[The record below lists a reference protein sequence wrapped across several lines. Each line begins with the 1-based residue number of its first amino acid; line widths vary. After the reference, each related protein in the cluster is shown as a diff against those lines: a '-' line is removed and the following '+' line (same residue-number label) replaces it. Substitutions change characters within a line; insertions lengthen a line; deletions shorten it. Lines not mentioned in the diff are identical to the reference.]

1 MSFIVFTST
10 LNKKN
15 INMKEGGNMARI
27 YFTMQE
33 LESMK
38 FRELPNMVYEKIL
51 QDLEKLFGFL
61 TSKLLEIFNNTP
73 VMELDQYVNIW
84 KCIKVI

>member
-1 MSFIVFTST
+1 
-10 LNKKN
+10 
-15 INMKEGGNMARI
+15 MARI

-61 TSKLLEIFNNTP
+61 TSKLLEIFNNAP
-73 VMELDQYVNIW
+73 VMELD
-84 KCIKVI
+84 

>member
-1 MSFIVFTST
+1 
-10 LNKKN
+10 
-15 INMKEGGNMARI
+15 MARI
-27 YFTMQE
+27 YFTIQE

-38 FRELPNMVYEKIL
+38 FRELPNIVYEKIL
-51 QDLEKLFGFL
+51 QDLEKLFRFL
-61 TSKLLEIFNNTP
+61 TSKLLEILNNAP

>member
-1 MSFIVFTST
+1 
-10 LNKKN
+10 
-15 INMKEGGNMARI
+15 MARV

-51 QDLEKLFGFL
+51 QDLEKLFGCL
-61 TSKLLEIFNNTP
+61 TSKLLEILNNAP

-84 KCIKVI
+84 KYIKVI

>member
-1 MSFIVFTST
+1 
-10 LNKKN
+10 
-15 INMKEGGNMARI
+15 MARI

-51 QDLEKLFGFL
+51 QDLEKLFRFL
-61 TSKLLEIFNNTP
+61 TSKLLEILNNAP

-84 KCIKVI
+84 KYIKVI

>member
-1 MSFIVFTST
+1 
-10 LNKKN
+10 
-15 INMKEGGNMARI
+15 MARI

-61 TSKLLEIFNNTP
+61 TSKLLEVLNNAP

-84 KCIKVI
+84 KYIKVIQEGMNNDVIQRGIFAGWKNP

>member
-51 QDLEKLFGFL
+51 QDLEKLFRFL
-61 TSKLLEIFNNTP
+61 TSKLLEILNNAP

-84 KCIKVI
+84 KYIKVI

>member
-1 MSFIVFTST
+1 
-10 LNKKN
+10 
-15 INMKEGGNMARI
+15 MARI

-51 QDLEKLFGFL
+51 HDLEKLFGCL
-61 TSKLLEIFNNTP
+61 TSKLLEILNNAP

-84 KCIKVI
+84 KYIKVI

>member
-1 MSFIVFTST
+1 MS
-10 LNKKN
+10 
-15 INMKEGGNMARI
+15 RI

-51 QDLEKLFGFL
+51 QDLEKLFRCL
-61 TSKLLEIFNNTP
+61 TSKLLEILNNAP
-73 VMELDQYVNIW
+73 VMQLDQYVNIW
-84 KCIKVI
+84 KYIKVI

>member
-1 MSFIVFTST
+1 
-10 LNKKN
+10 
-15 INMKEGGNMARI
+15 MARV

-33 LESMK
+33 LKSMK
-38 FRELPNMVYEKIL
+38 FRELPNMVYEKVL

-61 TSKLLEIFNNTP
+61 TSKLLEILNNAL

-84 KCIKVI
+84 KYIKVI

>member
-1 MSFIVFTST
+1 
-10 LNKKN
+10 
-15 INMKEGGNMARI
+15 MKEGGNMARI

-61 TSKLLEIFNNTP
+61 TSKLLEILNNAP

-84 KCIKVI
+84 KYIKVI

>member
-1 MSFIVFTST
+1 
-10 LNKKN
+10 
-15 INMKEGGNMARI
+15 MARV

-51 QDLEKLFGFL
+51 QDLEKLFRCL
-61 TSKLLEIFNNTP
+61 TIKLLEILNNAS
-73 VMELDQYVNIW
+73 VMQLDQYVNIW
-84 KCIKVI
+84 KYIKVI